1 VTLAHP
7 VSGHPHV
14 DVPLALVAG
23 ACGLLVF
30 VVTLVVPAR
39 PAPAAP
45 FGAPTTSWSGPLSPA
60 QLVSRTLTV
69 ALLLVAVVAGR
80 LGADDELENLAPA
93 LLVGVAVPL
102 LPVLCAVAGPV
113 WRWVDPWDA
122 IARVIARD
130 VRERPTGHVWPAV
143 LVSLPLV
150 WYLSAFLDPLDPRAV
165 GLAAAL
171 YAVVMVSGSVALGR
185 ARWLGSADP
194 VGIVLSWLSLV
205 PRARLADWAPPR
217 GAEALLGVLVGGL
230 LFGPVRRSQMWTG
243 LATRPEA
250 AVYAAVGVVVLAALV
265 TGLLMALSRL
275 ARPYDGAAG
284 VARAAVPVVAAV
296 ALAVGLER
304 DRLSTSLQLLPGLL
318 GDPLGLGWDLLGP
331 AVDGINPAPLGAVG
345 LLVLQLG
352 VLVAGH
358 LAGAFLAARRLPEMA
373 RLPAA
378 IALLHM
384 MGGSAV
390 VVAMH

>member
-1 VTLAHP
+1 
-7 VSGHPHV
+7 V

-39 PAPAAP
+39 PAPEAP
-45 FGAPTTSWSGPLSPA
+45 FSAPTTSWSGPLSPA
-60 QLVSRTLTV
+60 QLVSRTLAV
-69 ALLLVAVVAGR
+69 ALLLVAIVAGR

-93 LLVGVAVPL
+93 LLVGVTVPL
-102 LPVLCAVAGPV
+102 LPLLCAVAGPV

-205 PRARLADWAPPR
+205 PRARLAHWVPPR

-230 LFGPVRRSQMWTG
+230 LFGPVRRSQVWTG

-250 AVYAAVGVVVLAALV
+250 AVYAAVGVVGLAALV
-265 TGLLMALSRL
+265 TGLLMGLSRL
-275 ARPYDGAAG
+275 ARPYEGAAG

-331 AVDGINPAPLGAVG
+331 AVDGIDPAPLGAVG
-345 LLVLQLG
+345 MLVLQLG
-352 VLVAGH
+352 VLMAGH

-378 IALLHM
+378 IALLHL

>member
-1 VTLAHP
+1 MTLAHP

-60 QLVSRTLTV
+60 QLVSRTLAV

-217 GAEALLGVLVGGL
+217 GAEALLGVLVGA
-230 LFGPVRRSQMWTG
+230 VRRSQMWTG

-275 ARPYDGAAG
+275 ARAYDGAAG

-318 GDPLGLGWDLLGP
+318 QSLLGLGWDLLGP
-331 AVDGINPAPLGAVG
+331 AVDGIDPAPLGAVG
-345 LLVLQLG
+345 MLVLQLG

-378 IALLHM
+378 IALLHL